1 MGRWRTIEH
10 TADLGLEVE
19 ASTLEGLFIA
29 CAHGMTGVLMGSEGG
44 APDGGREAT
53 VWHTLDLR
61 APDIEALL
69 VDWLRELLHIQ
80 TSEGLL
86 FATAEF
92 EALDEKGLVARAGLA
107 QPESPDVI
115 ERELKGVTYHDLQV
129 GRRNDSW
136 FARIVFDL

>member
-19 ASTLEGLFIA
+19 AATLEGLFIA
-29 CAHGMTGVLMGSEGG
+29 CAHGMTGVLMGSESGELDG
-44 APDGGREAT
+44 ARDAT
-53 VWHTLDLR
+53 VWHELDLQ
-61 APDIEALL
+61 APDIEALI

-92 EALDEKGLVARAGLA
+92 EMLDESRLVARAGLA
-107 QPESPDVI
+107 QPDSPDVI

-129 GRRNDSW
+129 GRRGEGW
-136 FARIVFDL
+136 VGRIVFDL